1 MPMNTK
7 FRIRSVASI
16 VLPMALVATLGAGL
30 SGCAEPFNANV
41 SRFQHELPAPQGQ
54 TFAVVAEDPRN
65 AGGLEFGQYA
75 AMVADQLRKQGY
87 VAGNPATS
95 DLVVEFDYGIDKGRD
110 RISMFGPDP
119 FWGPWHGYGYGYG
132 RGGYGRGGFG
142 GGYGGGYGGGFY
154 GGGSWGYGLYD
165 PWFNDVSVTTV
176 YTSGVDV
183 QIKRRSDGQRVFEG
197 KAQAVSPS
205 NRLAYVV
212 PNLIEALFTGFPGHS
227 GETVRISIAPE
238 KKK

>member
-1 MPMNTK
+1 MGSKHRFPFRSIAAIAMP
-7 FRIRSVASI
+7 
-16 VLPMALVATLGAGL
+16 LALVATGL

-41 SRFQHELPAPQGQ
+41 SRFHRELPAPQGQ
-54 TFAVVAEDPRN
+54 TFAVVAENPRN

-75 AMVADQLRKQGY
+75 SLVGDQLRKLGY
-87 VAGNPATS
+87 VAGDPATS
-95 DLVVEFDYGIDKGRD
+95 DLVVEFDYGVDKGRD

-119 FWGPWHGYGYGYG
+119 FWGPWRGYG
-132 RGGYGRGGFG
+132 RGYGRGWGYGGGFG
-142 GGYGGGYGGGFY
+142 GGFY
-154 GGGSWGYGLYD
+154 GRGWGYGLYD
-165 PWFNDVSVTTV
+165 PWFNDVDVTTV
-176 YTSGVDV
+176 YTSGADIV
-183 QIKRRSDGQRVFEG
+183 IKRRSDGQRVFEG

-212 PNLIEALFTGFPGHS
+212 PNLVEALFAGFPGHS